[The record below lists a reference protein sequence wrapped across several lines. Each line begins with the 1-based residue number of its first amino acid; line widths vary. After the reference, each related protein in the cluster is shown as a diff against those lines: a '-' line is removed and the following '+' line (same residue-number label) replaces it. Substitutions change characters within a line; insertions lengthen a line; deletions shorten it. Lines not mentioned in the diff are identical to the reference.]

1 MAWKGLSEIA
11 SNLTEA
17 EVRFEK
23 QRRLFGLVVGPLSFL
38 VCLLVPPLPDV
49 QAVGMRT
56 LGIFLWTVVW
66 WVCEPIP
73 IPITSFL
80 GTALL
85 VLAGVTGVGPAF
97 AGWSNWIN
105 IFLLGACIIGHAMSV
120 HGLTRRIA
128 YKMVALPIVA
138 GKPWRILL
146 LFGIGCAV
154 MSSMMSHVVT
164 TMIFISIA
172 TGLGDAFDFKKD
184 PRYAECLFLAIAWGS
199 NLGIVTPVG
208 TPPNLM
214 AIGFAERIGYR
225 IGFLEWIQAC
235 LPVFIVSMIA
245 VFLVIKYIL
254 RPEMPK
260 WDQSQEFLES
270 EFKKLGPMRRGE
282 KVVAIVFV
290 TAMFLWMLP
299 DLVPLGINGLTQL
312 GVMDAVGAQHPLSIW
327 LRVHLDWSVSAIIM
341 ASALF
346 LIPIDWKNWEFA
358 MTWEQAVKGVEWGTL
373 SLIAAALSL
382 GGAIAS
388 PEIGLGT
395 FLQGTI
401 TSFGEAGGSEFMFVL
416 LIVSFTVIVG
426 AFISNIA
433 IMGMVGA
440 LLIAIA
446 PTASFN
452 PIAMVVA
459 AGMASSFDFALP
471 IGTPPSAMVFASGY
485 VRIGTMFKG
494 GAILALFG
502 IVIVSL
508 MGYYMVAWTIPWP
521 IVP

>member
-1 MAWKGLSEIA
+1 MTWKGLSEIA

-23 QRRLFGLVVGPLSFL
+23 QRRLFGLVVGPLAFL
-38 VCLLVPPLPDV
+38 ICLLAPALPQTSDL
-49 QAVGMRT
+49 GMRT
-56 LGIFLWTVVW
+56 LGIFLWTVIW

-85 VLAGVTGVGPAF
+85 VLAGVTDVGPAF

-120 HGLTRRIA
+120 HGLTKRIA
-128 YKMVALPIVA
+128 YKMVALPIV
-138 GKPWRILL
+138 GGQPWRILL
-146 LFGIGCAV
+146 LFGIGSAV

-199 NLGIVTPVG
+199 NLGIATPVG

-225 IGFLEWIQAC
+225 IGFLEWIQAT
-235 LPVFIVSMIA
+235 LPVFIVSLIA
-245 VFLVIKYIL
+245 VFLVIKYFL
-254 RPEMPK
+254 RPAMPK
-260 WDQSQEFLES
+260 WNQSQEFLES
-270 EFKKLGPMRRGE
+270 EFRKLGPMRPGE
-282 KVVAIVFV
+282 KIVAIVFI

-299 DLVPLGINGLTQL
+299 DLVPLAINGLSQVGL
-312 GVMDAVGAQHPLSIW
+312 MNAVGAEHPLSIW
-327 LRVHLDWSVSAIIM
+327 LKAHLDWSVSAIIM
-341 ASALF
+341 ATSLF
-346 LIPIDWKNWEFA
+346 LIPLDWKNWEFT

-382 GGAIAS
+382 GAAIAS
-388 PEIGLGT
+388 TEIGLGA
-395 FLQGTI
+395 FLQSTI
-401 TSFGEAGGSEFMFVL
+401 TSFAEAGGSEFLFVL
-416 LIVSFTVIVG
+416 LVVTFTIVVG

-446 PTASFN
+446 PTAAFN

-459 AGMASSFDFALP
+459 AGMAASFDFALP

-494 GAILALFG
+494 GSILALFG
-502 IVIVSL
+502 VAIVSL
-508 MGYYMVAWTIPWP
+508 LGYYTVAWTIPWP
-521 IVP
+521 IAP

>member
-23 QRRLFGLVVGPLSFL
+23 QRRLFGLVVGPLSFIA
-38 VCLLVPPLPDV
+38 CMLVPPLPDV
-49 QAVGMRT
+49 EPVGMRT
-56 LGIFLWTVVW
+56 LGIFLWTVIW

-73 IPITSFL
+73 IPITSFM

-85 VLAGVTGVGPAF
+85 VLAGVEGVVPAF

-105 IFLLGACIIGHAMSV
+105 IFLLGACVIGHAMSV
-120 HGLTRRIA
+120 HGLTERIA
-128 YKMVALPIVA
+128 YKMVASRLVG

-146 LFGIGCAV
+146 LFGIGSAV

-164 TMIFISIA
+164 TMIFIAIA
-172 TGLGDAFDFKKD
+172 KGLAETFQFERD
-184 PRYAECLFLAIAWGS
+184 PRYAECLFLSIAWGS
-199 NLGIVTPVG
+199 NLGIATPVG

-214 AIGFAERIGYR
+214 AIGYVERIGYR

-235 LPVFIVSMIA
+235 LPVFIVSLIA
-245 VFLVIKYIL
+245 VFLVIRFVL

-260 WDQSQEFLES
+260 WERSAEFLEG
-270 EFKKLGPMRRGE
+270 KLKSLGKMKRGE
-282 KVVAIVFV
+282 KIVSTVFLS
-290 TAMFLWMLP
+290 AMFLWMLP

-312 GVMDAVGAQHPLSIW
+312 GVMHTVGAQHPISIW
-327 LRVHLDWSVSAIIM
+327 LKSHLDWSVSAVLM
-341 ASALF
+341 ATTLF
-346 LIPIDWKNWEFA
+346 LIPTNWKKREFA
-358 MTWEQAVKGVEWGTL
+358 MTWEDAVKGIEWGTL

-382 GGAIAS
+382 GEAIAS
-388 PEIGLGT
+388 PKLGLGT
-395 FLQGTI
+395 FLQKI
-401 TSFGEAGGSEFMFVL
+401 ISSFAESGASEFFFVVM
-416 LIVSFTVIVG
+416 IVSFTVIVG

-440 LLIAIA
+440 LVMAIA
-446 PTASFN
+446 PTAVFN
-452 PIAMVVA
+452 PIAMLVSV
-459 AGMASSFDFALP
+459 GMAASFDFALP

-494 GAILALFG
+494 GAILALFD
-502 IVIVSL
+502 IAIVSL
-508 MGYYMVAWTIPWP
+508 MGYYLVAWTIPWP
-521 IVP
+521 IAQ